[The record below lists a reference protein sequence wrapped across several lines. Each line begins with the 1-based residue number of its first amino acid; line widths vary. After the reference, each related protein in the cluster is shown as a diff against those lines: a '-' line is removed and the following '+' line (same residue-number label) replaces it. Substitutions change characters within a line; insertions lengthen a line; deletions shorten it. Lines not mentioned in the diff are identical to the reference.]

1 MTKTNSRPA
10 LDSGP
15 ANRLPESLEELVA
28 SPQSTLSA
36 VGEAVADAV
45 LERLD
50 PQEQRWVEELEQL
63 RKRIYESTQE
73 VSISLPNRR
82 GIDKTAPLGE
92 IAQLRSKR
100 PEWTHLLFL
109 LTRRLRP
116 ARVLELGT
124 CVGISAGYLAAGLH
138 LNGSGQLVTLEGATA
153 LADLARRHLDE
164 LGLSERTE
172 VVTGLFRD
180 TLASTLERFHPIDL
194 AFIDGHHDEQA
205 TQEYFEE
212 LLSVAAR
219 PAVVVFDDIAWSD
232 GMVRAWQV
240 LMEHPSVGQ
249 VVDLNRVG
257 ICVVGLDSGLNEW
270 RGLDATLPTVSRMR
284 ARARKS
290 AAR

>member
-1 MTKTNSRPA
+1 MTKTDFRPA
-10 LDSGP
+10 IDSSP
-15 ANRLPESLEELVA
+15 ANRLPDALEKLAA
-28 SPQSTLSA
+28 SPQPTLNA
-36 VGEAVADAV
+36 VGTAIADSV

-50 PQEQRWVEELEQL
+50 TQEQLLVEALEQL

-82 GIDKTAPLGE
+82 GIYKTAPLGE

-109 LTRRLRP
+109 LARRLRP

-138 LNGSGQLVTLEGATA
+138 LNASGRLVTLEGAAA

-164 LGLSERTE
+164 LGLGDRTE
-172 VVTGLFRD
+172 VVTGLFSE
-180 TLASTLERFHPIDL
+180 TLAPTLERFNPIDL

-205 TQEYFEE
+205 TQDYFEE
-212 LLSVAAR
+212 LLGVADR

-232 GMVRAWQV
+232 GMVRAWQA

-257 ICVVGLDSGLNEW
+257 ICVVGLDGGPDEW
-270 RGLDATLPTVSRMR
+270 RDLDATLPTVSRMR